1 MHRVTTIPTMTE
13 LARRTAYREVVV
25 PGKCWFCGHPDT
37 VRHAWDCV
45 PTRHVVNHILEGW
58 YAWLNQHWYADR
70 VVDRAMVGET
80 RGASYIV
87 VWCMA
92 TTTNA
97 FQTEGLSVAT
107 QDSVGVQFLQQ
118 VVDASMRLHQYRYEH
133 REVIFKGQNPHLKH
147 QTIKT
152 WLHGLWEEKNRGTR
166 EEADEDDD
174 PGVAETEDGTDS
186 EEEDWS
192 TDDDSQDWETRLMAG
207 LESDHPGEQDEDEE
221 WDLQDDIDVAD

>member
-1 MHRVTTIPTMTE
+1 MVQLPRAEAYLHAPRHHDPYDDE

-25 PGKCWFCGHPDT
+25 PGKCWFCGQPDT

-45 PTRHVVNHILEGW
+45 PTRHVVNHILGGW

-70 VVDRAMVGET
+70 VVDTAMVKET

-133 REVIFKGQNPHLKH
+133 REVAFKVQGTESATAAPHF
-147 QTIKT
+147 
-152 WLHGLWEEKNRGTR
+152 EN
-166 EEADEDDD
+166 
-174 PGVAETEDGTDS
+174 VA
-186 EEEDWS
+186 
-192 TDDDSQDWETRLMAG
+192 
-207 LESDHPGEQDEDEE
+207 P
-221 WDLQDDIDVAD
+221 